1 LGVNIA
7 VAGKGGTG
15 KTSVTSLIIR
25 YLIRHNLG
33 TILAVDADPNSN
45 LAENLGLEV
54 RQTVGR
60 ILNQFQGEKLKIPA
74 GTTKEAYLEYQLNV
88 AITES
93 KGLDLITMGRGEGPE
108 CYCYP
113 NVVIRKLIDDWS
125 KNYAFVVM
133 DNEAGL
139 EHLSRRTTQNV
150 DELLLVSD
158 HSVKGLRAVARVREL
173 VAELKLG
180 AKRESVIINMVPG
193 EIDPLLQQELDRLGI
208 VPTAVIPVD
217 EDLKRFDL
225 EQKPLFDLPDNSKA
239 VTAVKELM
247 DLPLIL
253 YIMQKLMLTA
263 LLAPGQQVLIL
274 FQMCAV
280 TLGMLWQMV
289 MCMLLAERLRTGP
302 SNLQSITLS

>member
-1 LGVNIA
+1 MSVSIA

-15 KTSVTSLIIR
+15 KTSVTSLVIR
-25 YLIRHNLG
+25 YLLKNDLG
-33 TILAVDADPNSN
+33 TVLAVDADPNSN

-60 ILNQFQGEKLKIPA
+60 ILNEFQGEKLHIPA

-125 KNYAFVVM
+125 KNYAYVVM

-150 DELLLVSD
+150 DELLMVSD
-158 HSVKGLRAVARVREL
+158 HSVKGLRAVARVRDL
-173 VAELKLG
+173 VAELKL
-180 AKRESVIINMVPG
+180 AVKRESVIINQVPG
-193 EIDPLLQQELDRLGI
+193 EIDPLLSEEMERLGI
-208 VPTAVIPVD
+208 VPAAIIPVD
-217 EDLKRFDL
+217 EDLKRYDL
-225 EQKPLFDLPDNSKA
+225 EQKPLFNLPDTSRA
-239 VTAVKELM
+239 VTAVNDLM
-247 DLPLIL
+247 D
-253 YIMQKLMLTA
+253 KLLKTENVEMKR
-263 LLAPGQQVLIL
+263 G
-274 FQMCAV
+274 
-280 TLGMLWQMV
+280 
-289 MCMLLAERLRTGP
+289 
-302 SNLQSITLS
+302 